1 MSHAHD
7 HSNPTLVRQTHA
19 TARRRGGED
28 YAARAHPEFVVLEIG
43 DHVGALIVHTDAD
56 LHGVEIE
63 ICPEGEDCRRSHKQV
78 LERSVN
84 GSPAFTAVFDG
95 LRVGSYSLWLRDQRR
110 ARGVSVRGGS
120 ITTLDWRVAT
130 RQPAART
137 RVRRSPSAAV
147 QSPARAA

>member
-7 HSNPTLVRQTHA
+7 HSNPALVPHTHA
-19 TARRRGGED
+19 MAHRRGGED
-28 YAARAHPEFVVLEIG
+28 YAARTHPEFVVLEIG

-63 ICPEGEDCRRSHKQV
+63 ISPEGEDCRRGHKQV

-95 LRVGSYSLWLRDQRR
+95 LRVGSYSLWLHDQRR
-110 ARGVSVRGGS
+110 ARGVTVRGGS
-120 ITTLDWRVAT
+120 IATLDWRVAA
-130 RQPAART
+130 REPAARK
-137 RVRRSPSAAV
+137 RVRRSPTAAS